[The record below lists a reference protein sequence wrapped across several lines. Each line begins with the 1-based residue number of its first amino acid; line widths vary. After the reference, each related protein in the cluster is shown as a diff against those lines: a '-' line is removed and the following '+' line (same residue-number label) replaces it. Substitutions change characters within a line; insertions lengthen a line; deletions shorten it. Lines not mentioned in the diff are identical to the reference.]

1 MGTLDGRL
9 ALRLEALTPW
19 LFGLVA
25 DSGWSC
31 QYLGPTDLLMFKI
44 GAAGIFPL
52 ETKPYNANTTKH
64 PSPDSLNPPCFAA
77 IGFTD
82 LTKVGTYLDGNPF
95 GFPEAGSS
103 SAVARGGILA
113 NYLGF
118 LTATW
123 SPVTP

>member
-52 ETKPYNANTTKH
+52 ETKPYNTNTTKH

-95 GFPEAGSS
+95 FFASPRRVR
-103 SAVARGGILA
+103 SAVAEVAFLPIIWDSLLLRGAL
-113 NYLGF
+113 
-118 LTATW
+118 
-123 SPVTP
+123 

>member
-52 ETKPYNANTTKH
+52 ETKPYNTNTTKH

-82 LTKVGTYLDGNPF
+82 LTKVGTYLDGNLFFLASPRRVQALLWHEVAF
-95 GFPEAGSS
+95 LPSIWDSS
-103 SAVARGGILA
+103 LLRGAL
-113 NYLGF
+113 
-118 LTATW
+118 
-123 SPVTP
+123 